1 VPTKADEIMLSEIL
15 GQPQAW
21 AATLGIVRSAADRLR
36 ELAEGVD
43 EVVFTGC
50 GSGLN
55 ASVAIAPCFQ
65 HVTGVRARA
74 VPAAE
79 IVFYPDTVFAGWERY
94 LVVSISRSGSTSE
107 VVSAQRA
114 AAGWDYPTL
123 AITCYPDSPL
133 AREASTALVLEPA
146 NEASVTTTRS
156 LTSMILCGQAVAGV
170 VGDDAAYL
178 EQLAQLPTFGHV
190 IRLHSHDVGL
200 RIAQDPG
207 IERFAF
213 VGSGPLLGLAR
224 EAQLKIKEMV
234 LAPSDSY
241 PLLDFRHGP
250 KSNVNERMLVTLFSA
265 DRTRGVEAEFVEEM
279 KSLGGKL
286 FVICEEAD
294 AALAAAADYLFEV
307 RCTLPDFARSI
318 LTMLPV
324 HFLAY
329 FKSLA
334 VGLSPAEPANLSY
347 WVETTRI

>member
-1 VPTKADEIMLSEIL
+1 MPSHADEAMLAEIL
-15 GQPQAW
+15 SQPRVW
-21 AATLGIVRSAADRLR
+21 AATLQIVRAEAARLR
-36 ELAEGVD
+36 ELTDGVD

-55 ASVAIAPCFQ
+55 AAVAIAPCYQ
-65 HVTGVRARA
+65 HITGRRARA

-114 AAGWDYPTL
+114 AASYDYPTI
-123 AITCYPDSPL
+123 AITCRPESPL
-133 AREASTALVLEPA
+133 AREAETALVLEPA
-146 NEASVTTTRS
+146 NEASITTTRS

-178 EQLAQLPTFGHV
+178 DQLAQLPTFGQV
-190 IRLHSHDVGL
+190 IRPHSHDVGL

-207 IERFAF
+207 VERFAF
-213 VGSGPLLGLAR
+213 VGSGPLIGVAR

-234 LAPSDSY
+234 LAPSDAY

-265 DRTRGVEAEFVEEM
+265 DRTRGVEVEFSEEI

-294 AALAAAADYLFEV
+294 AALSAAADYLFEV

-318 LTMLPV
+318 LQMLPV

-334 VGLSPAEPANLSY
+334 LGRSPAEPANLSY
-347 WVETTRI
+347 WVETVHI